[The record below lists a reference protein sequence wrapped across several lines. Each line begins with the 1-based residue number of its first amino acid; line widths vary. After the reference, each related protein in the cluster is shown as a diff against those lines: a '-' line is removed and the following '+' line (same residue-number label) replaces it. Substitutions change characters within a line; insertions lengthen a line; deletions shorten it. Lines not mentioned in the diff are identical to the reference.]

1 MSGSTRT
8 ECVVAAMMVFSA
20 SAYLSPLGG
29 AVGTLT
35 RLTFG
40 VSLVVSPTSLSV
52 SAAAAAAAAAARRLA
67 AEAAA
72 TAATAARSKVR
83 ARPTRRLA
91 GAGTTAPARSSSGE
105 TPWGTGMLRAWGDP
119 DQARALPR
127 ASSSSQDRSRVGS
140 LRGFRRV
147 RATRANAVPAAARA
161 TVGSPRI
168 SRHIEKTSSA
178 YRS

>member
-52 SAAAAAAAAAARRLA
+52 SAAAAAAAARRLA